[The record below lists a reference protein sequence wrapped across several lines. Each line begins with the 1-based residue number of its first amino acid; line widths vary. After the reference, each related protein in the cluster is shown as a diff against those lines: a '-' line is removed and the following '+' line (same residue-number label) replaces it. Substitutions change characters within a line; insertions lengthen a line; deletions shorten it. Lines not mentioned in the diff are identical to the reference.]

1 MYHILF
7 HRFLSNEIEFLLF
20 SNRPTS
26 PKFKRAWI
34 QLPIMM
40 SDRNWIICWHCF
52 IRGPI
57 LQSLINGRR
66 WRLSAPRNPDRVDH
80 SSDSQP
86 TNPIWIIYR
95 WNPIKN
101 RKGVSPSL
109 FFQINRNV
117 LWALTSFVRYKRQWM
132 QPFWIQLLPR
142 SLLHEVSSFAFLQN
156 WSVSSHATLE
166 QFSNKRRSV
175 ITGCTV
181 RSRVVKINLLK
192 LLGRNTP
199 GKDQ

>member
-1 MYHILF
+1 MYHISF
-7 HRFLSNEIEFLLF
+7 KRFLSNEIEFLLF

-66 WRLSAPRNPDRVDH
+66 RRLSALKKSDRGDH

-95 WNPIKN
+95 WNPSIKW
-101 RKGVSPSL
+101 KGVSPSL
-109 FFQINRNV
+109 FFPNKPECIESPYFVCSLQKTVNATV
-117 LWALTSFVRYKRQWM
+117 LNSIATEVASSWGLIFCVTSKLVGIKSCNAWT
-132 QPFWIQLLPR
+132 I
-142 SLLHEVSSFAFLQN
+142 
-156 WSVSSHATLE
+156 
-166 QFSNKRRSV
+166 
-175 ITGCTV
+175 
-181 RSRVVKINLLK
+181 LK
-192 LLGRNTP
+192 
-199 GKDQ
+199 